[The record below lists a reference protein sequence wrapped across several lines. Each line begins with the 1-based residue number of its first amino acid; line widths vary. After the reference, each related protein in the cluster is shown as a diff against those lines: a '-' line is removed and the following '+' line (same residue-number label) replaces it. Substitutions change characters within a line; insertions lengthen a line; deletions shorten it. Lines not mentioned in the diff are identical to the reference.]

1 MKGSVSMDEKLKA
14 AGYAS
19 FDFDFDELGA
29 INDSPID
36 AIAETLRDASSI
48 GSATQAGLQTV
59 SLQSAIDNFA
69 KELNQSAIAKSTGLP
84 VKTPSAQYKGF
95 AAEEYFKQTL
105 KINSLAKG
113 IPDYKLGVYTKGT
126 LPDGTTLSGIDMET
140 DISVWTRRHPWSKP
154 ARTIDYQAKIHT
166 EASEYAKDINNA
178 QYKNV
183 EFVGGSGQRS

>member
-113 IPDYKLGVYTKGT
+113 IPDYNLGVYKKGT
-126 LPDGTTLSGIDMET
+126 LPVVTTLSGIELEKA
-140 DISVWTRRHPWSKP
+140 ISV
-154 ARTIDYQAKIHT
+154 
-166 EASEYAKDINNA
+166 
-178 QYKNV
+178 
-183 EFVGGSGQRS
+183 